1 MNYDLSKLKQLQN
14 LGRSH
19 DLLEQSFL
27 LLENSPENTELMNF
41 IKKAEN
47 QLKEKKSE
55 VYNKL
60 MHHYIDI
67 GNFLKAD
74 EFIKRLSDE
83 NFPIENEYLNK
94 GQIYYNLNK
103 IEEAKISL
111 LKGVELGQSPHHCY
125 FFLGLIERKI
135 EKNYE
140 KSLMYQ
146 EKSIEIKKTAIVLNE
161 IATMYH
167 EGLLSNENNLIEAG
181 NFYKK
186 AIECDPKFLPSYGNL
201 SLVFERAKKYENAL
215 NVCLLPFKK
224 DNQFIFSF
232 KEPYSKTLGNKILYL
247 INIMVASKLEFKKYY
262 KDIFNALFSQN
273 FINYINYRIA
283 GEKIIENLISEE
295 NIEINIDLNSENFL
309 NFINNNLVNYHLR
322 DSVNMSIHL
331 EKILIK
337 IRKLFL
343 EAVLKN
349 PDIILNNQSYLR
361 FLISI
366 AHQCLLNEYVW
377 ETSKNEEEILNQIE
391 IKLEKSIKSKS
402 QLSNIEILILISYQN
417 IFDIDSI
424 KQNKPE
430 LLSEELIIKFI
441 KNQIE
446 SYENEE
452 KLLSS
457 IEKITPID
465 DGISLKVKE
474 QYEKYPYPRW
484 NSDHLAKADEDDLD
498 YNSKPELECLG
509 FKKTSEIRLI
519 KDVLIAGCGTG
530 QHPIEIAKNY
540 KDIKI
545 DAIDLSKKSLAY
557 GKSKANELNIT
568 NINWFQADILKLNQ
582 FDKKYDAIESVGV
595 LHHLKEPKKGFD
607 ILTNKLNKNGILK
620 IGLYARSYRN
630 KLTPTKN
637 LIRQKIKDTN
647 LQSIKKARKLIY
659 ESNDSNI
666 FNPYEMS
673 GDFYS
678 LSSFIDL
685 LMHEQEL
692 DFNIDELIKLYSKK
706 YEFLGFVFS
715 QNKRTI
721 VKRLFYEQYKTESK
735 LTEIEK
741 WQLIEDK
748 NPHLFSSMYQFW
760 LKKIQ

>member
-1 MNYDLSKLKQLQN
+1 MNYNFSELKLLQN
-14 LGRSH
+14 LGRYN

-27 LLENSPENTELMNF
+27 LLENSPENKELINF
-41 IKKAEN
+41 INKAEKK
-47 QLKEKKSE
+47 LKEKKSE
-55 VYNKL
+55 VYVKL
-60 MHHYIDI
+60 MHHFINV
-67 GNFLKAD
+67 GNFLRAD
-74 EFIKRLSDE
+74 EFIKKLSEE

-94 GQIYYNLNK
+94 GQILYNLNK
-103 IEEAKISL
+103 IEEAKSL
-111 LKGVELGQSPHHCY
+111 FLKGVELNQSPHHCY
-125 FFLGLIERKI
+125 FFLGLIEKNI
-135 EKNYE
+135 ENNYE

-146 EKSIEIKKTAIVLNE
+146 ENSLQIKETAIVLNE
-161 IATMYH
+161 IANMYSD
-167 EGLLSNENNLIEAG
+167 ELLSKENALIEAG

-201 SLVFERAKKYENAL
+201 SLIFERVKKYEDAL
-215 NVCLLPFKK
+215 NACLLPFKK

-232 KEPYSKTLGNKILYL
+232 KEPYQKTLGNKILYL
-247 INIMVASKLEFKKYY
+247 INILVSSKQEFKQYY
-262 KDIFNALFSQN
+262 KDIFNALFSQD
-273 FINYINYRIA
+273 FIRYIDYRIA
-283 GEKIIENLISEE
+283 GEKIIEDLISEE

-322 DSVNMSIHL
+322 ASVNMNIHI
-331 EKILIK
+331 EKIIIK

-349 PDIILNNQSYLR
+349 SEIIVNNQSYLR
-361 FLISI
+361 FLISL
-366 AHQCLLNEYVW
+366 ANQCLLNEYVW
-377 ETSKNEEEILNQIE
+377 ETSKDEEENLKQI
-391 IKLEKSIKSKS
+391 KMRLKKSIETKSP
-402 QLSNIEILILISYQN
+402 LSNIEILILISYQH
-417 IFDIDSI
+417 IFDIDII
-424 KQNKPE
+424 KQNKSE
-430 LLSEELIIKFI
+430 LLSEESIIKFI
-441 KNQIE
+441 KNQIHN
-446 SYENEE
+446 YENEE
-452 KLLSS
+452 KLSTS

-465 DGISLKVKE
+465 DEISLKVKE

-484 NSDHLAKADEDDLD
+484 NSDYLAKTDEGDLD

-509 FKKTSEIRLI
+509 FNKTSEFPII

-568 NINWFQADILKLNQ
+568 NINWFQADILKLNL

-630 KLTPTKN
+630 KLTQTKD
-637 LIRQKIKDTN
+637 LIKQKIKSTN
-647 LQSIKKARKLIY
+647 LQSIKEARKLIY

-685 LMHEQEL
+685 LMHKQEL
-692 DFNIDELIKLYSKK
+692 DFNINELIKLYEKN

-715 QNKRTI
+715 QNKRNI
-721 VKRLFYEQYKTESK
+721 VKRLFRDRYKTESNI
-735 LTEIEK
+735 TEIEK
-741 WQLIEDK
+741 WRSIEDK

-760 LKKIQ
+760 LKKI